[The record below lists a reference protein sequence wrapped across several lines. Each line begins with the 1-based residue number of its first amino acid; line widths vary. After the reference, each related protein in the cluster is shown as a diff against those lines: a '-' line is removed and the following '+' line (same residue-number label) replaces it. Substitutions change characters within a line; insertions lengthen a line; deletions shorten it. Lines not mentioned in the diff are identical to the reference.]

1 MTSGDHVADSSLDS
15 MLDVLSNRYR
25 RRLLVALLEHNPQE
39 DDDPQVPDD
48 VSHPDEDLEELMIS
62 MRHSHLPKLADAGFI
77 EWDQEMNSV
86 RRGPKFEEIRPLL
99 ELMANHADELPD
111 DWL

>member
-48 VSHPDEDLEELMIS
+48 VTLGDEDLEELMVS
-62 MRHSHLPKLADAGFI
+62 MRHSHLPKLVDAGFI
-77 EWDQEMNSV
+77 EWDQEMNNV
-86 RRGPKFEEIRPLL
+86 RRGRSSRRSD
-99 ELMANHADELPD
+99 HY
-111 DWL
+111 WS